1 MRFPRKVHTL
11 TQKENPEKTC
21 DDEENT
27 KKINTGAACALAGI
41 PGNKPVFLQS
51 A

>member
-1 MRFPRKVHTL
+1 MTL
-11 TQKENPEKTC
+11 NKRGIQEKPS

-41 PGNKPVFLQS
+41 PGNKPVFPQW